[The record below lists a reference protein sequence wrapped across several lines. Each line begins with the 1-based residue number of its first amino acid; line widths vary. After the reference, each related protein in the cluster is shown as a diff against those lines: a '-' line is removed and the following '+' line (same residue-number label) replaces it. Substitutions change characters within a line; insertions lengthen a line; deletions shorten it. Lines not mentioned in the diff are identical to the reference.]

1 MKIKMP
7 NETYFHVA
15 FWKQFM
21 GWIAEFVSKE
31 NAHGRLSKCALSL
44 LKMIE
49 GRCNV
54 LNSGDIN
61 SYVFKAKYLL
71 ILSA

>member
-7 NETYFHVA
+7 NKTYFHVA

-31 NAHGRLSKCALSL
+31 MLTVDFL
-44 LKMIE
+44 
-49 GRCNV
+49 NV
-54 LNSGDIN
+54 LLA
-61 SYVFKAKYLL
+61 Y
-71 ILSA
+71 